1 MTERDPKRF
10 QAVGE
15 IEEALRRIPS
25 DRYPLAFSDAEY
37 ADRLK
42 RCREA
47 MAAARID
54 LLFVTWPEGMC
65 YLHGYE
71 VSWLRANSAKRWF
84 PYTATA
90 VHVDFDRLIL
100 LGGEDAVPS
109 AAKDRRAIPGSGLF
123 STTGR
128 EVTPQI
134 SAAAVADELAHEGW
148 LKQGTR
154 VGLEFWSYVPC
165 RAVSEV
171 TEQAFRAKGAQVVD
185 GSDIL
190 RAIRQLKS
198 PAEIAALE
206 HAARIGDIGMRA
218 VARAFKPGM
227 THAEVYAESSYAMLR
242 AGGEVPGIAQDVQPG
257 RPRTT
262 HLLPSRRRIE
272 AGEPFA
278 VDIAGVHHRYHAN
291 VDRTF
296 VWGDPEPELVRMNEA
311 AKGALDVLAKHAR
324 AGTPVADV
332 SRALREYYEAVDL
345 WQYHGYC
352 GGYELGIAL
361 PPDWCGEF
369 LWSVADEHSRE
380 VFGANLV
387 TNYENTFRNENTAY
401 RYPLLAF
408 SRDTVVYE
416 ATGARCLSNIPLG
429 LVVLG

>member
-1 MTERDPKRF
+1 
-10 QAVGE
+10 
-15 IEEALRRIPS
+15 
-25 DRYPLAFSDAEY
+25 
-37 ADRLK
+37 
-42 RCREA
+42 
-47 MAAARID
+47 
-54 LLFVTWPEGMC
+54 
-65 YLHGYE
+65 
-71 VSWLRANSAKRWF
+71 
-84 PYTATA
+84 
-90 VHVDFDRLIL
+90 VHVDFDRLIFF
-100 LGGEDAVPS
+100 GGEDAVPS

-134 SAAAVADELAHEGW
+134 SAAAVADELEREGW

-154 VGLEFWSYVPC
+154 IGLEFWRYVPC

-171 TEQAFRAKGAQVVD
+171 TERAFQARGAHVVD

-198 PAEIAALE
+198 AAEIAVLE
-206 HAARIGDIGMRA
+206 HAARIADIGMRA
-218 VARAFKPGM
+218 VARAFQPGM

-242 AGGEVPGIAQDVQPG
+242 AGGEVPAIAQDVQPG

-278 VDIAGVHHRYHAN
+278 VDIAGVYQRYHAN
-291 VDRTF
+291 LDRTF

-311 AKGALDVLAKHAR
+311 AKGALEVLSSHAR
-324 AGTPVADV
+324 AGAPVASV

-387 TNYENTFRNENTAY
+387 TNYENTFRNEDPAY

-416 ATGARCLSNIPLG
+416 TTASRCLSNIPLG
-429 LVVLG
+429 LIVLG